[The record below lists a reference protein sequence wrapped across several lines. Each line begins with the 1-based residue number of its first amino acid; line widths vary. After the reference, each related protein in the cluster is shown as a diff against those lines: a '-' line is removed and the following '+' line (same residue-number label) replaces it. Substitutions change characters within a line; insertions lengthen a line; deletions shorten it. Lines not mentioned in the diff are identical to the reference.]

1 MSHYFPMVSSS
12 PPPFE
17 DNHNYEDE
25 IDDEFGDFSSA
36 GDILH
41 DDPTYTTNNFS
52 TQQAQCKQI
61 DGDENVVNK
70 IKIQIADSAPITPV
84 VANGENGS
92 IIDDC
97 DSQTD
102 QIHFSNLSNKLDQD
116 VNGESNL
123 VIENVSEIDVKE
135 DVTAVNQPPDSSV
148 DFVLEKS
155 EETFRWGDFDDED
168 LCDDGET
175 FENLNGVN
183 DECTI
188 SEAENLSV
196 QPEEIVELKV
206 ENVDSA
212 TALEFNEND
221 KIPSSF
227 SEDQQRVLEEEED
240 FADFQNVVETSQE
253 DFDDFQTFESEPKF
267 DDDNGQLFEVN
278 FDAFNDENSIAFPP
292 SETDDLSEDDEF
304 GNFESTPQVSNFEH
318 LISSTLSV
326 AFENVDI
333 NCSNSG
339 VSSEILRFD
348 DLLLMKTPSTSSDCV
363 WEKLNDIDN
372 THALTY
378 HWSTCRSNKL
388 LLHSLHLNSQNFDT
402 IVPPAQFDWG
412 SSGLINPLDG
422 LETEFLGVDSDRGS
436 TLKPISPLVNKILS
450 EANKT
455 KTRTTST
462 IKSHRRNTMSE
473 EAKRILNSLQDL
485 SFMQAKMLMFPIRDG
500 CDFET

>member
-388 LLHSLHLNSQNFDT
+388 LLHSLHLNSQNFLPGAKWSSSIPLFAANLAADPLEPTKVPFNNIYDDHQTMQSHLQSSMIPVSVTADT

-422 LETEFLGVDSDRGS
+422 E
-436 TLKPISPLVNKILS
+436 ISYLNK
-450 EANKT
+450 
-455 KTRTTST
+455 
-462 IKSHRRNTMSE
+462 H
-473 EAKRILNSLQDL
+473 
-485 SFMQAKMLMFPIRDG
+485 
-500 CDFET
+500 